1 MKSIWLLRHAS
12 AEAAT
17 KEVSGCSMGG
27 AFYAFN
33 SSKER
38 TTPSDG
44 KARYPALSLGQ
55 TDCGRQLKFFPP
67 VTLLR
72 PHVGQDP
79 ELEEGHDVRSDPRG

>member
-1 MKSIWLLRHAS
+1 MYNRVEEKKESKWRSIWLLRHAS
-12 AEAAT
+12 AEAAM

-55 TDCGRQLKFFPP
+55 TECGSHE
-67 VTLLR
+67 
-72 PHVGQDP
+72 PHSVFLPTGDAP
-79 ELEEGHDVRSDPRG
+79 

>member
-1 MKSIWLLRHAS
+1 M
-12 AEAAT
+12 

-44 KARYPALSLGQ
+44 KARYPALSLG
-55 TDCGRQLKFFPP
+55 CGSGAREFCFPLTFMLVKF
-67 VTLLR
+67 
-72 PHVGQDP
+72 
-79 ELEEGHDVRSDPRG
+79 